1 MFLPHDWQS
10 DLCFLHA
17 STVVH
22 NSKNRDTASLIQCI
36 WNQASNQNTVY
47 SSWHFILLLYLF
59 SVSPWRGG
67 GRDGEVSTWCQ
78 ELLCPVTPSTCII
91 NCVVPLCVCDSATQR
106 GTGLEITPESQI
118 PWLNPVQQQP
128 LHLHCAFW
136 RTAGICTILVTPVL
150 VLCQVWWDTLCSY

>member
-47 SSWHFILLLYLF
+47 SSWHFILLLYFF

-91 NCVVPLCVCDSATQR
+91 NCVVPLCVCDSATER
-106 GTGLEITPESQI
+106 HWTRNYTRVSNTLAESRSTTATP
-118 PWLNPVQQQP
+118 
-128 LHLHCAFW
+128 F
-136 RTAGICTILVTPVL
+136 
-150 VLCQVWWDTLCSY
+150 TLCLLCLSTINSVKVKIILICNLF